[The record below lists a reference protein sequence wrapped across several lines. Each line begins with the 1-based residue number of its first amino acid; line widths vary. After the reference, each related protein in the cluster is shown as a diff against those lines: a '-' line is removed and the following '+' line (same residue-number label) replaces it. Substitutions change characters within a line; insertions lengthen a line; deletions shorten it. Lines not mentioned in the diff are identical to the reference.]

1 MRKWLANIGRGSD
14 RGGSGSLQQVQD
26 CICWE
31 ECICD
36 GEFWCLGKCVC
47 MMPSEDGDNA
57 NETGV
62 DKDEEVSNGCEV

>member
-14 RGGSGSLQQVQD
+14 RGGSGSLQQVQVVR
-26 CICWE
+26 
-31 ECICD
+31 
-36 GEFWCLGKCVC
+36 EFWCLGKCVC